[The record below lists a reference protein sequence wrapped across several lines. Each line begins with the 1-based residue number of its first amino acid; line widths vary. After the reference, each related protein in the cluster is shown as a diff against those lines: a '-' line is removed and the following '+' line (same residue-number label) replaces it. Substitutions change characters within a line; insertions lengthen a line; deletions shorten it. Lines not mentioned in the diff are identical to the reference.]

1 MNSLNSIL
9 NFVHISLFM
18 FSWITFHVF
27 YENLKE
33 IVVIFSIPLSSKML
47 KNKQANSY
55 SNIVIVTGEFCFI
68 FLKDIIP
75 EGIKID
81 FL

>member
-1 MNSLNSIL
+1 M
-9 NFVHISLFM
+9 
-18 FSWITFHVF
+18 
-27 YENLKE
+27 
-33 IVVIFSIPLSSKML
+33 VIAERHFAIIIRTLRASPNPTLVIINRLRSAQ
-47 KNKQANSY
+47 NKQANSY

>member
-1 MNSLNSIL
+1 
-9 NFVHISLFM
+9 M

>member
-1 MNSLNSIL
+1 
-9 NFVHISLFM
+9 M
-18 FSWITFHVF
+18 FSWIAFHVF

>member
-9 NFVHISLFM
+9 NFAHISVFM
-18 FSWITFHVF
+18 FSWIIFQVF

-33 IVVIFSIPLSSKML
+33 IVVISSILLPSKML
-47 KNKQANSY
+47 KNKQANNY
-55 SNIVIVTGEFCFI
+55 SSIVIVTGEFCFI

>member
-1 MNSLNSIL
+1 
-9 NFVHISLFM
+9 M
-18 FSWITFHVF
+18 FSWIIFQVF

-33 IVVIFSIPLSSKML
+33 IVVISSIPLPSKML
-47 KNKQANSY
+47 KNKQANNY
-55 SNIVIVTGEFCFI
+55 SSIVIVTGEFCFI